1 MKESRVWRKGKYERQ
16 GVYCTSCMAGQPS
29 GGLRGTTSST
39 RATRD
44 SSTGRVRQGMRWLGA
59 KSLLAGVGNRELGF
73 DLGERGKKGDQ
84 GAYEL
89 GKMQDAVSSL
99 SLRPRLFLM

>member
-1 MKESRVWRKGKYERQ
+1 
-16 GVYCTSCMAGQPS
+16 
-29 GGLRGTTSST
+29 
-39 RATRD
+39 
-44 SSTGRVRQGMRWLGA
+44 MRWLGA